1 MSHNKFFTVAITGMI
16 VLGATYSLPALAQNA
31 AKDPAPQAQAAQAMP
46 PLNIRIVNIDA
57 IRGQSKAFAAAREKI
72 TTYAETSNQALQKE
86 DTALRD
92 ANAELN
98 RKRTLLAPEA
108 FAEERKKFE
117 QRVADFQRKTQ
128 EQQKA
133 INKLQLDAMG
143 PINEK
148 IVQII
153 SQYAEANNVTLI
165 LPSQSV
171 LLRADAYAID
181 AYVLERLNK
190 ELPSVTV
197 SLPKK

>member
-1 MSHNKFFTVAITGMI
+1 MIHNKFFTVAVAGMV
-16 VLGATYSLPALAQNA
+16 VLGATYSPPALAQNA
-31 AKDPAPQAQAAQAMP
+31 AKDPAPQAAAAMP
-46 PLNIRIVNIDA
+46 PLNIRVVNIEA

-133 INKLQLDAMG
+133 INKLQLDVMG

-153 SQYAEANNVTLI
+153 AQYAEANSVTMI
-165 LPSQSV
+165 LPTQSV
-171 LLRADAYAID
+171 LLRADAYVID

-190 ELPSVTV
+190 ELPSVAV
-197 SLPKK
+197 SLPAK